1 MTANLT
7 WIIINWGTTH
17 TNYNLLCFNRIKYL
31 TLNCMIRNSFS
42 LLNVN
47 CKQTHINN
55 LNLVWEIEL
64 KSLELQT
71 MKQLKNIVFS
81 YDVKFKLSRNR
92 NIWQNARE
100 VQFIPTYRRQ
110 YWAKPVV
117 YDLKKTACTWK
128 HCTLVEGKKK
138 RFVFYLV

>member
-1 MTANLT
+1 
-7 WIIINWGTTH
+7 
-17 TNYNLLCFNRIKYL
+17 
-31 TLNCMIRNSFS
+31 MIRNSFS

-92 NIWQNARE
+92 KIWQNARE

-110 YWAKPVV
+110 
-117 YDLKKTACTWK
+117 
-128 HCTLVEGKKK
+128 
-138 RFVFYLV
+138 